1 MQEKFQ
7 VLMIDPPWQNRKAG
21 RRRVRPNQNREF
33 DYPTMATEEIFMLL
47 DNKILPKAGNPH
59 CVFMWTIDQYLFECE
74 NHMKER
80 NYKRHCRFIWDKL
93 NGVAPAFTIRFSHE
107 YMIWYYQ
114 PSLLPIAAGYR
125 GKFRTV
131 FTGKAREHSR
141 KPDVAYTMIEQ
152 LYPDANKID
161 VFSREKRI
169 GWKQFGNQPDYF
181 N

>member
-1 MQEKFQ
+1 
-7 VLMIDPPWQNRKAG
+7 MIDPPWQNRKAG

-141 KPDVAYTMIEQ
+141 KPDVAYAMIEQ

-161 VFSREKRI
+161 VFSRERRDS
-169 GWKQFGNQPDYF
+169 WEQFGNEPNYF
-181 N
+181 TNGSDV